1 MNALALCALL
11 VLAAGPRVPA
21 PASNEMARD
30 KSSAR
35 RPDAG
40 PRAPTPTF
48 DGSQAPVPRALAAR
62 MRRFSWRKGCPV
74 SIEELAYLKLSHY
87 GKDGEVHQG
96 ELVVHRSLAVEV
108 LAIFKVLF
116 EQRFPIE
123 KMRLI
128 EAYEGDD
135 DRSMADN
142 NTSGFN
148 CREVTG
154 KPGVLSK
161 HSYGRAIDVNPLI
174 NPMVVGDKV
183 SPPVGAGFTDR
194 SKSVPGTLHQG
205 GKAVREF
212 TRRGWTWGGSWT
224 TMKDYQ
230 HFEK

>member
-1 MNALALCALL
+1 MKVVILCALL
-11 VLAAGPRVPA
+11 VLGGEAAVPTRASSEPARAKTSAPRPDAGLRVPA
-21 PASNEMARD
+21 P
-30 KSSAR
+30 
-35 RPDAG
+35 
-40 PRAPTPTF
+40 TF
-48 DGSQAPVPRALAAR
+48 QGHQAPVPPAVAER